1 MNKMLSSTNKQNE
14 QISSYLADIYI
25 FSLTG
30 SLGHTLKKEF
40 NRDFRDFFLVMT
52 LTCC

>member
-1 MNKMLSSTNKQNE
+1 MNKTLSSTNKQNE
-14 QISSYLADIYI
+14 RISSYLADIYI

-40 NRDFRDFFLVMT
+40 NRDYRDFLVMT